1 MLQLQNIFQDVA
13 HRVFLDHHSFGLGES
28 LDAFNQ
34 AVGPQKLL
42 VDAVGV
48 LLTDGP
54 FRKLNLH
61 HFELSLKSRQK
72 VPHFVVD
79 VGGRLADG
87 RKLLRLIQPLP
98 ERGDFGHIVDQSED
112 GFFMLPF
119 AQFGVDLNIT
129 DLTASQPVAEVE
141 MVPQLLFGPVHLLLH
156 FQSGKD
162 IDILPAFR
170 SQFVQ
175 FPAIERLS
183 EPVSH
188 KNGPRSD
195 FIHHNDG
202 IADFEEGA
210 QFGGFFSGLIALQAS
225 LSDVDKDGR
234 NPAWLMAVSGHLKPA
249 GFTVQGILK
258 RNRLT
263 AGGNRFETLKA
274 GPGKRGQER
283 LGSHALE
290 LSTRQTKKR
299 LESRIDSVELE
310 VLGLPCAV
318 EKNGL
323 DGNGVRAMEKDMSK
337 VNGVTTGVHALSI
350 VPLAKENTGIRLVFH
365 ALRGYPASMPYVPLH
380 CHTDFSLLDGAAS
393 VEKLVAKAK
402 TLGLPALAIT
412 DHGNLFGALK
422 FWKECTKKGI
432 KPIIGCELYVAPG
445 SRFDK
450 TRVDDE
456 KTNHHLVLLA
466 RTNEG
471 YRNLRVLSSLGYT
484 EGFYYKPRVDWEL
497 LQKHHEG
504 LICLSACLGGEI
516 PQLLLNGKLEL
527 ARQRV
532 AEFRDLF
539 GTDNYY
545 LELQNHGL
553 EEQTVVNPL
562 LIQLAKESG
571 VPLVATNDSHY
582 VDRDDADAQDTL
594 ICIGTGKKKNDVK
607 RMTFGAGEFYVKSS
621 EEMEELFPSGP
632 GSPAPEALAN
642 TLKIADLCTMEMKLP
657 GPLLPEF
664 DVPSDFMER
673 ADALVGLDLKRL
685 EARFDEKQTAAWVRL
700 HEPVTLYFI
709 WLANEGLRKRYP
721 QMTQEILDRIDYELQ
736 IIITMDF
743 VGYFLIVGDFIN
755 WAKDHDI
762 PVGPG
767 RGSGAGS
774 IVAYAQRITDIEPLK
789 YKLLFERFL
798 NPERVSMPDFDI
810 DFCMDRRLEVVEYV
824 TSRYGT
830 DKVGQII
837 TFGTLKPK
845 AVLKDVARVLDIGFT
860 ESNTLTSL
868 VPDDLKVSLKKL
880 LKAPLDPE
888 YVEKGWQENHD
899 KLMAYAQNGAVY
911 QNLFDTA
918 VRLEGLS
925 RHSSTHAA
933 GVVIGK
939 TQLTDYVP
947 LYKDPKTGQVTTQF
961 TMDQLEE
968 CGLVKMDFLGLAT
981 LTVIRNTL
989 ELIAKRGII
998 LKEEDIPEDDEKTFK
1013 LLSEGKSASVFQF
1026 ESTGMQKILKQ
1037 AKPTCIEDLIALN
1050 ALYRP
1055 GPMEEI
1061 PNFIKGKQN
1070 PRSIQWLHES
1080 LKDTLKETYGV
1091 IVYQEQVM
1099 EVAQIVGGY
1108 SLGGADILRRVMG
1121 KKKKEEMDKQEILFL
1136 EGAQKK
1142 GYSKDEAKRIFDYLV
1157 PFAGYGF
1164 NKSHAAAYSVLAYQ
1178 TAWLKAN
1185 YPAEYMAANLTN
1197 EMDSQEK
1204 MGEYMAEA
1212 RSMGLTILPPHVNTS
1227 ERLFTVV
1234 DGKIVYGLQG
1244 VKNIGEGAVEE
1255 ILRARKSGGP
1265 FTSFLDFLE
1274 RVDLRTVNKRVFETG
1289 IQVGVFDNLGHNR
1302 ATLFHNLDKSI
1313 EWAQKQ
1319 KDEKASGQGGLFE
1332 GTDDAVAPLE
1342 IVSFEEWD
1350 QKKLLDAEK
1359 ANLGTFVSGHPLD
1372 PIREQW
1378 KQTVTVD
1385 LSKPKKSEGEDK
1397 LDQIMGLVTGIKNII
1412 TKKGDKMA
1420 WATLEDFQGTIE
1432 LVFFPRTLKQVE
1444 LVLNAEGQPVL
1455 VEEAILG
1462 FRGKVEIGDE
1472 KAKFIVNEV
1481 VQPQGLAQVRALTV
1495 HVKVKQKAW
1504 TEADV
1509 EKVLHY
1515 FLDHQGTSPLV
1526 LHLSDGQRELKIK
1539 APNGVRV
1546 ASSQEILEKIQ
1557 GQHWAETVWRE

>member
-1 MLQLQNIFQDVA
+1 
-13 HRVFLDHHSFGLGES
+13 
-28 LDAFNQ
+28 
-34 AVGPQKLL
+34 
-42 VDAVGV
+42 
-48 LLTDGP
+48 
-54 FRKLNLH
+54 
-61 HFELSLKSRQK
+61 
-72 VPHFVVD
+72 
-79 VGGRLADG
+79 
-87 RKLLRLIQPLP
+87 
-98 ERGDFGHIVDQSED
+98 
-112 GFFMLPF
+112 
-119 AQFGVDLNIT
+119 
-129 DLTASQPVAEVE
+129 
-141 MVPQLLFGPVHLLLH
+141 
-156 FQSGKD
+156 
-162 IDILPAFR
+162 
-170 SQFVQ
+170 
-175 FPAIERLS
+175 
-183 EPVSH
+183 
-188 KNGPRSD
+188 
-195 FIHHNDG
+195 
-202 IADFEEGA
+202 
-210 QFGGFFSGLIALQAS
+210 
-225 LSDVDKDGR
+225 
-234 NPAWLMAVSGHLKPA
+234 
-249 GFTVQGILK
+249 
-258 RNRLT
+258 
-263 AGGNRFETLKA
+263 
-274 GPGKRGQER
+274 
-283 LGSHALE
+283 
-290 LSTRQTKKR
+290 
-299 LESRIDSVELE
+299 
-310 VLGLPCAV
+310 
-318 EKNGL
+318 
-323 DGNGVRAMEKDMSK
+323 
-337 VNGVTTGVHALSI
+337 
-350 VPLAKENTGIRLVFH
+350 
-365 ALRGYPASMPYVPLH
+365 MPYVPLH

-393 VEKLVAKAK
+393 VEKFVAKAK
-402 TLGLPALAIT
+402 DLGLPALAIT

-422 FWKECTKKGI
+422 FWKECKKKGI

-450 TRVDDE
+450 TRNEED
-456 KTNHHLVLLA
+456 NRYYHLVLLA
-466 RTNEG
+466 RTDAG
-471 YRNLRVLSSLGYT
+471 YANLRVLSSLGYT

-497 LQKHHEG
+497 IQKYHEG

-516 PQLLLNGKLEL
+516 PQLILGGKTDL

-532 AEFRDLF
+532 LEYKELF
-539 GTDNYY
+539 GPDNYY
-545 LELQNHGL
+545 LELQNHGI
-553 EEQTVVNPL
+553 EEQATVNPIL
-562 LIQLAKESG
+562 MQIAKETG
-571 VPLVATNDSHY
+571 VPLVVTNDSHY
-582 VDRDDADAQDTL
+582 VERGDANAQDTL
-594 ICIGTGKKKNDVK
+594 ICIGTGKKKNDMK
-607 RMTFGAGEFYVKSS
+607 RMTFGGDEFYVKST
-621 EEMEELFPSGP
+621 EEMAALFPEV
-632 GSPAPEALAN
+632 PEALEN
-642 TLKIADLCTMEMKLP
+642 TLRIADLCTMEMKLP

-664 DVPSDFMER
+664 EVPDDFMARSEE
-673 ADALVGLDLKRL
+673 LVGADLRRL
-685 EARFDEKQTAAWVRL
+685 EPRFPNPGPEVEGKDADKQRAAWNRL
-700 HEPVTLYFI
+700 HEPVSMYFV
-709 WLANEGLRKRYP
+709 WLANDGLRKRYP
-721 QMTQEILDRIDYELQ
+721 KMTPDILARIDYELQ
-736 IIITMDF
+736 IIISMDF

-774 IVAYAQRITDIEPLK
+774 IVAYAQRITDIDPLK

-810 DFCMDRRLEVVEYV
+810 DFCMDRRLEVVDYV
-824 TSRYGT
+824 TKRYGEE
-830 DKVGQII
+830 KVGQII

-868 VPDDLKVSLKKL
+868 IPDDLKLSLKKL

-899 KLMAYAQNGAVY
+899 KLMAYAANGQVF
-911 QNLFDTA
+911 QDLFDTA

-939 TQLTDYVP
+939 TKLTDYVP
-947 LYKDPKTGQVTTQF
+947 LYKDPKTGQITTQF

-981 LTVIRNTL
+981 LTLIRNTL
-989 ELIAKRGII
+989 KLIAKRGIT
-998 LKEEDIPEDDEKTFK
+998 LKEEDIPETDEKTFK

-1121 KKKKEEMDKQEILFL
+1121 KKKKEEMDKQEVLFL

-1142 GYSKDEAKRIFDYLV
+1142 GYSKEEAKRIFDYLV

-1212 RSMGLTILPPHVNTS
+1212 RSMGLAILPPHVNTS

-1234 DGKIVYGLQG
+1234 DGQIVYGLQG
-1244 VKNIGEGAVEE
+1244 VKNIGAGAVED
-1255 ILRARKSGGP
+1255 ILRARNAGGP
-1265 FTSFLDFLE
+1265 FKDFVDFLE
-1274 RVDLRTVNKRVFETG
+1274 RVDLKTVNKRVFETG
-1289 IQVGVFDNLGHNR
+1289 IQVGVFDGLGHNR
-1302 ATLFHNLDKSI
+1302 ATLFHNLDTLI
-1313 EWAQKQ
+1313 AWAQKQ
-1319 KDEKASGQGGLFE
+1319 KDEKASGQGGLFD
-1332 GTDDAVAPLE
+1332 GTDDAVVPLE
-1342 IVSFEEWD
+1342 IIPFEEWD

-1359 ANLGTFVSGHPLD
+1359 VNLGTFVSGHPLD

-1378 KQTVTVD
+1378 KQTVSVD
-1385 LSKPKKSEGEDK
+1385 LSKPKKTEEEK
-1397 LDQIMGLVTGIKNII
+1397 TDQIMGLVTGIKTII
-1412 TKKGDKMA
+1412 TRKGDKMA
-1420 WATLEDFQGTIE
+1420 WATLEDFTGTIE

-1444 LVLNAEGQPVL
+1444 LVLDAEGQPVL
-1455 VEEAILG
+1455 REEAVLG
-1462 FRGKVEIGDE
+1462 FKGKVDIGDE

-1495 HVKVKQKAW
+1495 HVKMKPKPW

-1509 EKVLHY
+1509 TKVLHY
-1515 FLDHQGTSPLV
+1515 FLDHQGGSPLV
-1526 LHLSDGQRELKIK
+1526 LHLTDGKREIKVK
-1539 APNGVRV
+1539 APSSVRV
-1546 ASSQEILEKIQ
+1546 ASSQEILEKFQ
-1557 GQHWAETVWRE
+1557 GQHWADSVWRE